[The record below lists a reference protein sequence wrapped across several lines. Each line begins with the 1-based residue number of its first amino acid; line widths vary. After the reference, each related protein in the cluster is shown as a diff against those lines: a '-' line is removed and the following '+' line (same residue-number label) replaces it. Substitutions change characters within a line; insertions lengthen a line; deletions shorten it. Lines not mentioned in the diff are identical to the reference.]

1 MQAEINITPQVD
13 VVLVLQ
19 VAFMATASAKAR
31 RGDVG
36 LHQARLH

>member
-1 MQAEINITPQVD
+1 MQAGINITPLVD
-13 VVLVLQ
+13 LVLVLQ
-19 VAFMATASAKAR
+19 VIFMATAPAKAR